1 MIPENKIHQITLP
14 VPYAMNTVNVFLVEG
29 DLLTLIDTGT
39 NTPETLDT
47 LKSELKRIG
56 YQLEDIEQIVLTHHH
71 PDHAGLLDE
80 FKEDVKILGH
90 ERNIPYL
97 TQEQSFLDYYYE
109 YFVENA
115 MIYGVPEEF
124 VKKMPRTIEKM
135 PYTSKR
141 SLTDIIGEGDRI
153 DSLFGLKVLYTPGHA
168 TSHIS
173 LYSEDDGI
181 VFGGDL
187 LLDKV
192 SSNPILEPPLN
203 GEIERVKPL
212 LQYNDSL
219 QRIAELPITKL
230 YTGHG
235 EPVTDVK
242 GLVESRL
249 DKQKAR
255 ADKVLE
261 MIKKQPLTAFEVCQ
275 MLFPKIYQ
283 KQLSLTLSETIGQLD
298 YLENLGF
305 IRLSERNNGILE
317 YKTNEHSVS
326 Q

>member
-1 MIPENKIHQITLP
+1 MIPENKIHQLTLP

-39 NTPETLDT
+39 NTPDTLDA
-47 LKSELKRIG
+47 LKSELDKIG
-56 YQLEDIEQIVLTHHH
+56 YKLEDIEQVILTHHH
-71 PDHAGLLDE
+71 PDHAGLLEE
-80 FKEDVKILGH
+80 FNEDIKILGH

-97 TQEQSFLDYYYE
+97 TQDESFLNYYNE
-109 YFVENA
+109 YFIENA
-115 MIYGVPEEF
+115 KLYGVPNEF
-124 VKKMPRTIEKM
+124 VKKMPRTTEKM

-141 SLTDIIGEGDRI
+141 SLTHIIDEGDRI
-153 DSLFGLKVLYTPGHA
+153 ESIFNLKVLYTPGHA

-173 LYSEDDGI
+173 LISEDDGI
-181 VFGGDL
+181 AFGGDL

-192 SSNPILEPPLN
+192 SSNPIIEPPLN
-203 GEIERVKPL
+203 GETERVKPL
-212 LQYNDSL
+212 LQYNHSL
-219 QRIAELPITKL
+219 KRIAELPITKL

-235 EPVTDVK
+235 DPVTEIKSLVK
-242 GLVESRL
+242 SRL
-249 DKQKAR
+249 EKQKAR
-255 ADKVLE
+255 AEKVYE
-261 MIKKQPLTAFEVCQ
+261 MIKQQPLTAYEVCQ
-275 MLFPKIYQ
+275 MLFPKVYL

-305 IRLSERNNGILE
+305 ISLNERNDGILE

>member
-1 MIPENKIHQITLP
+1 MIPEDKIHQITLP

-39 NTPETLDT
+39 NTPDTLDA
-47 LKSELKRIG
+47 LKGELDKLG
-56 YQLEDIEQIVLTHHH
+56 YKLEDIEQVLLTHHH
-71 PDHAGLLDE
+71 PDHAGLLEE
-80 FKEDVKILGH
+80 FNEDVKILGH

-97 TQEQSFLDYYYE
+97 TQEQSFLNYYNE
-109 YFVENA
+109 YFIENA
-115 MIYGVPEEF
+115 ILYGVPAEY
-124 VKKMPRTIEKM
+124 VQRMPRTTEKM

-141 SLTDIIGEGDRI
+141 SLTHIIDEGDII
-153 DSLFGLKVLYTPGHA
+153 DSIFGLKVLYTPGHA

-173 LYSEDDGI
+173 LISEDDGI
-181 VFGGDL
+181 AFGGDL

-192 SSNPILEPPLN
+192 SSNPIIEPPLN
-203 GEIERVKPL
+203 GETERVRPL
-212 LQYNDSL
+212 LQYNHSL

-235 EPVTDVK
+235 EPVTDIK
-242 GLVESRL
+242 GLVKSRL
-249 DKQKAR
+249 EKQKAR
-255 ADKVLE
+255 AEKVYE
-261 MIKKQPLTAFEVCQ
+261 MIKQQPLTAYEVCQ
-275 MLFPKIYQ
+275 MLFPKVYQ

-305 IRLSERNNGILE
+305 ISLNERNDGILE